1 MAVCRIAVILSTY
14 NGEKYLAEQIESI
27 LAQDDADVSLLI
39 RDDGSHDSTVALV
52 RDFASRHPNIRC
64 MTGPNKGITESF
76 LMALNE
82 ADPRCQFFA
91 FSDQDD
97 VWDRRKLANA
107 VETLR
112 STADP
117 TLPLLYCSRL
127 EVVDE
132 NLAHLAYTRPLR
144 DIGFKNALFQNVVSG
159 CTIVM
164 NRAARD
170 LVLRGGTAQSILMHD
185 WWCYLA
191 VSAFGKVLYDDRPGI
206 KYRQHANNQLGSK
219 TRLLE
224 RILWRCERTLN
235 GLNGRFP
242 SEQNDFFLR
251 LYGKDLP
258 DDKRCFAE
266 MTLAAKRSLH
276 KRITLASS
284 REILMQSTKESFITR
299 LGILLNKF

>member
-1 MAVCRIAVILSTY
+1 MTAGRIAVILSTY

-27 LAQDDADVSLLI
+27 LAQADADVRLLI
-39 RDDGSHDSTVALV
+39 RDDGSHDSTVELLQG
-52 RDFASRHPNIRC
+52 FASRHSNVRC
-64 MTGPNKGITESF
+64 ITGANKGITESF
-76 LMALNE
+76 LMALTD
-82 ADPRCQFFA
+82 ADPDCQFFA

-97 VWDRRKLANA
+97 VWDPRKLANA
-107 VETLR
+107 METLR
-112 STADP
+112 SAADP
-117 TLPLLYCSRL
+117 DLPLLYCSKL

-144 DIGFKNALFQNVVSG
+144 DIGFRNALFQNVVSG

-164 NRAARD
+164 NRPARD
-170 LVLRGGTAQSILMHD
+170 LVLRGGVTRNILMHD

-191 VSAFGKVLYDDRPGI
+191 VSAFGKVVYDEWAGI

-219 TRLLE
+219 TRLMD
-224 RILWRCERTLN
+224 RIRWRCERTLN

-242 SEQNDFFLR
+242 SEQNDFFLK

-258 DDKRCFAE
+258 DDKRMFAE
-266 MTLAAKRSLH
+266 MTLAAKRSLP

-284 REILMQSTKESFITR
+284 PEILMQSAKESFITR